1 MKSRKK
7 VISGIFNEKSNN
19 GHNMKNY
26 KDGVHEASER
36 LFCSISVNT
45 DGI

>member
-19 GHNMKNY
+19 GHNKNY

-45 DGI
+45 DSI